1 MTFKAA
7 ICPSCGGALQ
17 VSGNSA
23 EVACPYCGVNVLVS
37 DDARS
42 EAGSV
47 GALPTAPHSEASPS
61 VSKLAKILAACGLL
75 LLIPSLILLPQSDY
89 SSYGAVGLVISLI
102 LIMVGVANL

>member
-1 MTFKAA
+1 MTFEAA

-23 EVACPYCGVNVLVS
+23 EVECPYCGVNVLVS
-37 DDARS
+37 EVARR

-47 GALPTAPHSEASPS
+47 EALPTAPLSETSPS
-61 VSKLAKILAACGLL
+61 VSRLAKILVPCGVL
-75 LLIPSLILLPQSDY
+75 LLIPSLILLPQANY
-89 SSYGAVGLVISLI
+89 SSYGAAGLVISLV